1 MWRWVFRPL
10 KMLVAVFTGGG
21 SPRAV
26 AFGFAFGMM
35 IGLLP
40 KGNLTAAALS
50 VVVLSTRAN
59 LAAATLAGF
68 LFSWLAVWTDPLA
81 HRLGSAVLTQPA
93 WQSWF
98 VRVYELPLMPWTGLN
113 NTVVLGSLLLAIVL
127 FYPIYRLTWLA
138 FDRHH
143 ARLADTLQQYHVE
156 KVLAGAEAAM
166 RWRHEQ
172 HHREHGGARHV

>member
-10 KMLVAVFTGGG
+10 KMLAEVFTGGG
-21 SPRAV
+21 SPRAI
-26 AFGFAFGMM
+26 AFGFALGMT

-40 KGNLTAAALS
+40 KGNLTVAAIS
-50 VVVLSTRAN
+50 VLVLSTQAN

-81 HRLGSAVLTQPA
+81 HRIGSGILTQPA

-98 VRVYELPLMPWTGLN
+98 VRVYESPLVPWTGLN
-113 NTVVLGSLLLAIVL
+113 NTVVLGSLLLSIVL
-127 FYPIYRLTWLA
+127 FYPVYRLAWLA

-143 ARLADTLQQYHVE
+143 ARIADTLQQYQVE
-156 KVLAGAEAAM
+156 RVLAGAEAAM
-166 RWRHEQ
+166 RWKHEQ
-172 HHREHGGARHV
+172 HHGEHHGARHV